1 LVVVVFTVGEE
12 MDALT
17 SIAVEAL
24 QSLNERLV
32 AKLK

>member
-1 LVVVVFTVGEE
+1 LVGVVFTVVEE
-12 MDALT
+12 MDAPT
-17 SIAVEAL
+17 GIAVEAL